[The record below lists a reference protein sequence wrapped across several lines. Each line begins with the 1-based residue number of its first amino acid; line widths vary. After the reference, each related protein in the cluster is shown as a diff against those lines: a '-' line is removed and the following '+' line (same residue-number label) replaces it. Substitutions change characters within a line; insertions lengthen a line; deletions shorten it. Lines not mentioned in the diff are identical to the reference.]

1 MTKLILI
8 LGVACSSLS
17 AIFPKFAQ
25 ASPLVLAFYR
35 MFFAALLTMVLV
47 LARQREELRHISR
60 KDLLM
65 CSLSGIALGFHFAC
79 YLTSLTRTGIASS
92 VTLAD
97 TEVFFVAIAGTIFLR
112 EKLSVKAWVGICVT
126 FAGSVIIAMGDA
138 GGGRLS
144 GDLLALTAAACS
156 CAYTMIGRKC
166 RDHLSTGVYT
176 MIVYFFAAAVNLVL
190 CTFSTNYITSA
201 VKVDLLSA
209 LGMAVF
215 CTLLGHSLYSW
226 GLRYEKASFVSVV
239 KLLEPVFAAIL
250 GFLLFTEIP
259 PVTSIIGAVIIIAG
273 ITGVIKAQ

>member
-47 LARQREELRHISR
+47 LTKQRDELRKISR
-60 KDLLM
+60 KDLLL

-79 YLTSLTRTGIASS
+79 YLTSLTLTGIASS

-126 FAGSVIIAMGDA
+126 FVGSVIIATGDA

-144 GDLLALTAAACS
+144 GDLLALTAAICS
-156 CAYTMIGRKC
+156 AAYTMIGRKC
-166 RDHLSTGVYT
+166 REHLSTGIYT
-176 MIVYFFAAAVNLVL
+176 MIVYFFASAVDLAL
-190 CTFSTNYITSA
+190 CTFSTNYITTA
-201 VKVDLLSA
+201 VEVDFLSA

-226 GLRYEKASFVSVV
+226 GLRFEKASFVSVV
-239 KLLEPVFAAIL
+239 KLLEPVFAAVL
-250 GFLLFTEIP
+250 GFLFFTEIP
-259 PVTSIIGAVIIIAG
+259 PLTSVIGAAIIIAG
-273 ITGVIKAQ
+273 ITSVIRAQ